1 MELSSPPKPTRIVDC
16 LMPDVVEERTPQT
29 QQTSSDED
37 FAEPVGE
44 VSQIEA
50 VSLPALAGEVAEAQ
64 KQQINE
70 LSKRLEV
77 LDQLKVSFSHGFGQ
91 YPA

>member
-16 LMPDVVEERTPQT
+16 LMPDVVEEKTPQT
-29 QQTSSDED
+29 RQTTED
-37 FAEPVGE
+37 FAKSVDE
-44 VSQIEA
+44 VSQMEA

-77 LDQLKVSFSHGFGQ
+77 RDQLKVSFSHGFGQ
-91 YPA
+91 DPA